1 MKIVA
6 TILLV
11 IAMLGSALLF
21 IRCSKEA
28 KSMGDI
34 EGTPM
39 SGMVSSMLGGDIPSA
54 GAWSTGSYMAIGAVL
69 GCLFGIVA
77 AFMRSKNVGFAGAAA
92 AGLFSILLIVFVPS
106 LDPGMFGGANPK
118 TIAIIVGLIGLA
130 GAGIVGFVASKR
142 TA

>member
-1 MKIVA
+1 MKILA

-21 IRCSKEA
+21 IRCGKEA
-28 KSMGDI
+28 SSMADI
-34 EGTPM
+34 EGTAVG
-39 SGMVSSMLGGDIPSA
+39 GMVSNMLGGDIPTA
-54 GAWSTGSYMAIGAVL
+54 GAWKMGSYMSIGAIL

-77 AFMRSKNVGFAGAAA
+77 AFMKSKKIGFAGAGV
-92 AGLFSILLIVFVPS
+92 AGLFCLLMIIFVPS

-118 TIAIIVGLIGLA
+118 TLAIIIGLIGLA

-142 TA
+142 EA

>member
-21 IRCSKEA
+21 IRCGKEGN
-28 KSMGDI
+28 SMAELEAMGA
-34 EGTPM
+34 GGFA
-39 SGMVSSMLGGDIPSA
+39 SAMLGGDIPSA
-54 GAWSTGSYMAIGAVL
+54 GAWKTGSYVAIGTVL
-69 GCLFGIVA
+69 ACLFGIVA
-77 AFMRSKNVGFAGAAA
+77 AFMSSKKIGFAGAGA
-92 AGLFSILLIVFVPS
+92 AGLFSLLLIVLVPS
-106 LDPGMFGGANPK
+106 LDAGALGGANPK
-118 TIAIIVGLIGLA
+118 TLAIIIGLIGLA